1 MSRKTI
7 LIAIVA
13 IGVLA
18 ALVVHQFRG
27 GGTAQPAPGQNPA
40 TLTIAA
46 IAYPHEGQQRYQGQN
61 AIVQQQGWL
70 ESELAKRGVKLA
82 WFPVA
87 TAVGGPV
94 VNEGFAAKRI
104 DFASY
109 GDFPAIIAIA
119 GGVDLRLVV
128 PVGRGQNAYLVVRNG
143 VAANSIKDLK
153 GKRIALHR
161 GRPWELPF
169 AKLAEANGLKLS
181 DFRILNINP
190 PASHAALASGDVDAV
205 FLLSDAHLLVEKKVG
220 RIVWSTKQAPQSWK
234 MRAEL
239 FGRGD
244 FVDSHPELTQLVAD
258 AYVRAQ
264 AWSADPANRE
274 KVIEITSRAESPR
287 SVIEAELDEPR
298 VAWGDRYSP
307 LYDDFMVAHYRDAA
321 AYTFDQGLVRK
332 RIDVDKLLDRRFATA
347 ALDRLK
353 LRDQWKPD
361 TAEAAAR

>member
-7 LIAIVA
+7 LIAIGA
-13 IGVLA
+13 VLILG
-18 ALVVHQFRG
+18 ALLVYQFRG
-27 GGTAQPAPGQNPA
+27 GAGDAAAGESTK
-40 TLTIAA
+40 TLTIAS
-46 IAYPHEGQQRYQGQN
+46 IAYPHEGKQRYQGQT
-61 AIVQQQGWL
+61 AIIQQQGWL
-70 ESELAKRGVKLA
+70 EAELAKKGVKLN
-82 WFPVA
+82 WFPVS

-94 VNEGFAAKRI
+94 INEGFAAKRI

-109 GDFPAIIAIA
+109 GDFPAIIAVA

-143 VAANSIKDLK
+143 IAANSIADLK
-153 GKRIALHR
+153 GRRIALHR

-220 RIVWSTKQAPQSWK
+220 RIIWSTKQAPQSWK

-244 FVDSHPELTQLVAD
+244 FVDGHPELTQLVAD

-264 AWSADPANRE
+264 AWSSDPANRE
-274 KVIEITSRAESPR
+274 AVIEITSRAESPR
-287 SVIEAELDEPR
+287 SVVEAELNEPR
-298 VAWGDRYSP
+298 VAWKDRYSP
-307 LYDDFMVAHYRDAA
+307 LYDDFMVGHYRDAA

-332 RIDVDKLLDRRFATA
+332 QVDVDKLLDRRFATK
-347 ALDRLK
+347 ALERLK
-353 LRDQWKPD
+353 LQDQWQAAPV
-361 TAEAAAR
+361 ESAAR